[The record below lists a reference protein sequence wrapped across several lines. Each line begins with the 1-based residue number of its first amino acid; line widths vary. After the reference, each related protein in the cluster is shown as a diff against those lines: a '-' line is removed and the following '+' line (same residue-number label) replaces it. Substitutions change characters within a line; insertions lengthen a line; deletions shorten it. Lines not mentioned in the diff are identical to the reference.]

1 MSQVLIRGSVRHWGS
16 TWTANRRVQFC
27 LTKIPGPSDRVYFL
41 TEYIWGVID
50 MVPSPETNFPDY
62 RNRCAIHSENGSCMI
77 IPRED
82 DKIRL
87 YLQLTNADVVDPATG
102 RVDMNRF
109 GPDKLLEVCRTRRR
123 SSLNKNRFKR
133 KPKFLF
139 RWRRSRSIPTS

>member
-1 MSQVLIRGSVRHWGS
+1 
-16 TWTANRRVQFC
+16 
-27 LTKIPGPSDRVYFL
+27 
-41 TEYIWGVID
+41 
-50 MVPSPETNFPDY
+50 
-62 RNRCAIHSENGSCMI
+62 MI
-77 IPRED
+77 IPREG

-109 GPDKLLEVCRTRRR
+109 GPDKLLEVRRTCRR
-123 SSLNKNRFKR
+123 SPLNKNRFKR